1 MVRYREKAVTRRATI
16 ETVAGMSLKFLNSEL
31 LISSF
36 YSWCLV
42 AKLLNRSEAKDDLVM
57 IQTLLLFKC

>member
-1 MVRYREKAVTRRATI
+1 MVRYREKIVTRRATI

-31 LISSF
+31 LNSSF
-36 YSWCLV
+36 YNWCLV
-42 AKLLNRSEAKDDLVM
+42 SKLLNRSEAKDDLVM

>member
-1 MVRYREKAVTRRATI
+1 MFRYREKIVTRRATI

-31 LISSF
+31 LNSSF
-36 YSWCLV
+36 YNWCLV
-42 AKLLNRSEAKDDLVM
+42 SKLLNRSEAKDDLVM

>member
-1 MVRYREKAVTRRATI
+1 MVRYREKIVTRRATI
-16 ETVAGMSLKFLNSEL
+16 ETVAGMSLKFLNSKL

-36 YSWCLV
+36 YRWCLV
-42 AKLLNRSEAKDDLVM
+42 AKLLNRSEVKDDLVM

>member
-1 MVRYREKAVTRRATI
+1 MVRYREKIVARRATI

-31 LISSF
+31 LNSSF
-36 YSWCLV
+36 YNWCLV
-42 AKLLNRSEAKDDLVM
+42 SKLLNRSEAKDDLVM

>member
-1 MVRYREKAVTRRATI
+1 MVRYREKIVTRRATI

-31 LISSF
+31 LNSSF
-36 YSWCLV
+36 YNWCLV
-42 AKLLNRSEAKDDLVM
+42 SKLLNRSEAKDYLVM

>member
-1 MVRYREKAVTRRATI
+1 MVRYREKIVPRRATI
-16 ETVAGMSLKFLNSEL
+16 ETVAGVSLKFLNSKL

-36 YSWCLV
+36 YSWCLL

>member
-1 MVRYREKAVTRRATI
+1 MVRYREKIVTRRATI

-31 LISSF
+31 LNSSF
-36 YSWCLV
+36 YNWCLV
-42 AKLLNRSEAKDDLVM
+42 SKLLNKDDLVM

>member
-1 MVRYREKAVTRRATI
+1 MVRYREKIVTRRAAI

-31 LISSF
+31 LNSSF
-36 YSWCLV
+36 YNWCLV
-42 AKLLNRSEAKDDLVM
+42 SKLLNRSEAKDDLVM

>member
-1 MVRYREKAVTRRATI
+1 MVRYREKIVTKRATI

-31 LISSF
+31 LNSSF
-36 YSWCLV
+36 YNWCLV
-42 AKLLNRSEAKDDLVM
+42 SKLLNRSEAKDDLVM